1 MSTLYLDKKG
11 TELRVSGDALSFYSE
26 GEKRGSLPMK
36 MLERIVIRAR
46 TNLDSGVLLKLAEN
60 GIGVSLLTSRQGRF
74 GAALLGRPH
83 NDVMRRLTQYE
94 WYRDERKRIRWS
106 VELVRS
112 KMANQKRLLERALK
126 ARSDQRRPLF
136 KANSALHELL
146 LKLQAS
152 PDSLSLE
159 SLRGI
164 EGAAAA
170 AYFAGFTAIFAK
182 SLKFTGR
189 NRRPPKDPVNACL
202 SLGYT
207 LLHGELVSACFSAGL
222 DPLLGFYHEPAYG
235 RESLATDLI
244 EPLRPHLDEWVWQRF
259 RNRELRVENFNHD
272 KGACLLNKE
281 GRRDYYAA
289 YEAFAKPAR
298 RLIRRQVRGLVKALE
313 ADAHSYSKR

>member
-11 TELRVSGDALSFYSE
+11 TELRTRGDALIFYSD
-26 GEKRGSLPMK
+26 GEKRGSLPLK
-36 MLERIVIRAR
+36 MLERIVIRAH
-46 TNLDSGVLLKLAEN
+46 TDLDSSVLLKLAEK
-60 GIGVSLLTSRQGRF
+60 GIGVTLLSTRQGRF

-83 NDVMRRLTQYE
+83 NDVTRRLIQYE
-94 WYRDERKRIRWS
+94 WYRDKRRRARWS
-106 VELVRS
+106 AELVHA
-112 KMANQKRLLERALK
+112 KIANQKRLLERALQD
-126 ARSDQRRPLF
+126 RPDQRRPLF
-136 KANSALHELL
+136 KAISALQESL

-152 PDSLSLE
+152 PDLLLE

-170 AYFAGFTAIFAK
+170 AYYAGFTSIFAG
-182 SLKFTGR
+182 SLNFTGR

-259 RNRELRVENFNHD
+259 RNRDLRVEDFNHD
-272 KGACLLNKE
+272 KGACLLNKQ

-289 YEAFAKPAR
+289 YETFAKPVR
-298 RLIRRQVRGLVKALE
+298 RLIRRQVRKLVKALE
-313 ADAHSYSKR
+313 ADTHSFSIP